1 MMVDLGDDAVQQRE
15 VTPYSAH
22 LPWAMNDIGA
32 WKGSRDIT
40 APLSTMALTKPWEKT
55 ISLRTSF
62 VPMRIGVPAEGVRV
76 K

>member
-1 MMVDLGDDAVQQRE
+1 MMVDAGEDAVQQRE

-22 LPWAMNDIGA
+22 LPCAMNDIGA
-32 WKGSRDIT
+32 RKGSSCRT
-40 APLSTMALTKPWEKT
+40 LPFSSMALAKPCEKT

-62 VPMRIGVPAEGVRV
+62 VPMRIGASAEGVRV